1 MRLQISTRLAIFAT
15 LELTARENHQLS
27 VADIGEKYGVS
38 SHHLAKVMHIM
49 GRAGLVRAVRGAG
62 GGYRFAGNPRRTTL
76 LDVVQLFEDVSSVEK
91 DTEVADATPEGQA
104 LQAILNEIDTIARAT
119 LGSITIATMHKLLN
133 SRGRRSMA
141 LKASLGTWPDCAA
154 RLIMGQMSGHVVHCS
169 RNKPAGRRPDLI
181 KIKATLAASFMS

>member
-1 MRLQISTRLAIFAT
+1 MRLQISTRLAIFAA
-15 LELTARENHQLS
+15 LELTAHENHQLS

-91 DTEVADATPEGQA
+91 DIGTADATPEGQA
-104 LQAILNEIDTIARAT
+104 LQAILNEIDAISRAT

-133 SRGRRSMA
+133 RPDASRSLSKSASARGR
-141 LKASLGTWPDCAA
+141 T
-154 RLIMGQMSGHVVHCS
+154 V
-169 RNKPAGRRPDLI
+169 RR
-181 KIKATLAASFMS
+181 A